1 MVMQFPFQLR
11 SDVEF
16 DVVGFGTNAVDY
28 LIRVPEFPR
37 YDTKIEISSY
47 SRQAGGE
54 IASTMAGL
62 QRLGLRT
69 AYAGRFGDD
78 ELGES
83 GRSSL
88 LDEGV
93 DLHYAA
99 TAAGTSTQVGFIIID
114 QTTGERTVLWQREG
128 GLAYSAD
135 DAPIPAAAKCK
146 VLHVTPHDI
155 DACIAMAKAATAAGV
170 IVSLD
175 IDNNFPGV
183 GELLPLVDI
192 FSAAPRLVTQLTGKK
207 GADALAEIQR
217 RYGCPVACMTLG
229 RDGSIALCGG
239 KVIETDGFEVPGGCV
254 DTTGAGDAFRVGLLY
269 GLLSGAAV
277 DESFRMANAVAALKC
292 RGIGARSALPDK
304 QELTAFLDLW

>member
-37 YDTKIEISSY
+37 YDTKIEISGY

-88 LDEGV
+88 LEEGV
-93 DLHYAA
+93 DLHYAE

-114 QTTGERTVLWQREG
+114 DTTGERTVLWQRET

-135 DAPIPAAAKCK
+135 DAPIAAAARGK
-146 VLHVTPHDI
+146 VLHMTPHDT
-155 DACIAMAKAATAAGV
+155 DACIAMAKAARAAGV

-175 IDNNFPGV
+175 IDNNFPSV
-183 GELLPLVDI
+183 GKLLPLVDI

-239 KVIETDGFEVPGGCV
+239 KVIETDGFEAPGGCV

-269 GLLSGAAV
+269 GLLTGAAV
-277 DESFRMANAVAALKC
+277 DESFRVANAVAALKC

-304 QELTAFLDLW
+304 QELTAFLDL